1 MQSSEIHFQAINH
14 AGGTFT
20 NQRTRGNGL
29 SRGQGIRPSARPI
42 EAYCHFSTFF
52 ARIAYGNF
60 TMNHL

>member
-1 MQSSEIHFQAINH
+1 MPAGRLQISEPA
-14 AGGTFT
+14 A
-20 NQRTRGNGL
+20 NGL

-60 TMNHL
+60 TMNQL